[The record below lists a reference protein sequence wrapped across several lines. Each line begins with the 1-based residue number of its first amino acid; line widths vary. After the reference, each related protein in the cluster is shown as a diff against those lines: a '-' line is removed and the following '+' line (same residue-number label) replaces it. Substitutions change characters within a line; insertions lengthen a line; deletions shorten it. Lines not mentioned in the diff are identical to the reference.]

1 MPNIFGDL
9 SDFFSGLIG
18 GPTSNLVQGATA
30 LPNAVENWFAS
41 LGGEIASGFEAAVI
55 AIFKDWWAVVIGPI
69 EVFAGVVLIVA
80 GIVFMFKDDLMQL
93 APLIAMAAA

>member
-30 LPNAVENWFAS
+30 LPSAVENWFAGI
-41 LGGEIASGFEAAVI
+41 GGQIASGFEAGIVAL
-55 AIFKDWWAVVIGPI
+55 FKDSWDVFIGPF
-69 EVFAGVVLIVA
+69 EVGLGIILIVV